1 MPAQSRNLGL
11 RNIIYLLGMLLRMT
25 GDFPVNI
32 QGLKLDLVPTD
43 KRWSSNLC
51 SVFQEEA
58 SFWCFPN
65 LIHRGSKI
73 MCLMEK

>member
-11 RNIIYLLGMLLRMT
+11 RNIIYLPGMLLRMT

-43 KRWSSNLC
+43 KQWSSNLC
-51 SVFQEEA
+51 SVLQEEA
-58 SFWCFPN
+58 SFGVSPT
-65 LIHRGSKI
+65 LYIEGLK
-73 MCLMEK
+73 